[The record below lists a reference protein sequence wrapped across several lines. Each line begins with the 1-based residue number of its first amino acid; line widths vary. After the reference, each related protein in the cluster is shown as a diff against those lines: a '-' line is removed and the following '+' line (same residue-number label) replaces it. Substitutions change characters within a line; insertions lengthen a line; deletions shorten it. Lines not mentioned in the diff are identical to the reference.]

1 MSAADR
7 MTDDAFIDHI
17 RKRLDRTVDAQSLP
31 PDVLAR
37 LAASRRTAVA
47 AVPEIP
53 VYVPPAWLPVGAM
66 AATLVAAVL
75 LRPAMDGDGV
85 TPLLDDDT
93 QLAAAENL
101 DLLEN
106 LEFAAWMDES
116 DGSDEG

>member
-1 MSAADR
+1 MSADR
-7 MTDDAFIDHI
+7 TTDEAFIE
-17 RKRLDRTVDAQSLP
+17 RVREQLDRTVDAQALT

-37 LAASRRTAVA
+37 LGASRRAAVA
-47 AVPEIP
+47 AVPERP

-85 TPLLDDDT
+85 TPLLDDDI